1 MGNKQKIVIVGAGFG
16 GLNLVKRLDK
26 NLWDIV
32 IIDKNNYHSF
42 PPLFYQV
49 ATSGLDAPSISFPLR
64 REMRKERAHGARFHI
79 GEVHTVDVASKTVS
93 TQYETIAYDKLVIA
107 AGTTNNFFGI
117 PGLEDSVHTL
127 KSTAEALRCR
137 NDILERLERA
147 AVCHDAESRRRL
159 LTFTVVGGGP
169 AGVEVA
175 GALGEMKRYI
185 VPREYPSI
193 SQDEVTIN
201 IVEGSQH
208 LLGFMGD
215 LARRKSEEYLRALM
229 VNVMLGRTVKKYE
242 DNLIMFDDGSSLF
255 SGMVIWT
262 AGVTGC
268 GFTMAGT
275 DVRQGAGRRF
285 VVDEYNRIEGLDDVY
300 AIGDI
305 SMHADERYPRGVPQ
319 LAQGAIQQA
328 RNLAYNL
335 NRGKMERPFRYKDK
349 GTMATVGRNKAV
361 VQTSNFHLS
370 GSLAWVMWMVV
381 HLISLMGMRNKIVVF
396 INWVWGYFSFSSSL
410 RLLIRPAKNPL
421 REKV

>member
-32 IIDKNNYHSF
+32 IIDRNNYHSF

-175 GALGEMKRYI
+175 GALGELKRYV

-193 SQDEVTIN
+193 SYLEVTIN
-201 IVEGSQH
+201 IVEASPH
-208 LLGFMGD
+208 LRWIMGD
-215 LARRKSEEYLRALM
+215 LARR
-229 VNVMLGRTVKKYE
+229 
-242 DNLIMFDDGSSLF
+242 
-255 SGMVIWT
+255 
-262 AGVTGC
+262 
-268 GFTMAGT
+268 
-275 DVRQGAGRRF
+275 
-285 VVDEYNRIEGLDDVY
+285 
-300 AIGDI
+300 
-305 SMHADERYPRGVPQ
+305 
-319 LAQGAIQQA
+319 
-328 RNLAYNL
+328 
-335 NRGKMERPFRYKDK
+335 
-349 GTMATVGRNKAV
+349 
-361 VQTSNFHLS
+361 
-370 GSLAWVMWMVV
+370 
-381 HLISLMGMRNKIVVF
+381 
-396 INWVWGYFSFSSSL
+396 
-410 RLLIRPAKNPL
+410 
-421 REKV
+421 